1 MADNINKFVDNLQLN
16 SLNSLTHLL
25 NTENTDE
32 LNVIRHSPY
41 ISDDELIQSRL
52 HNTNEL
58 SILSLNCQSLQAKF
72 DYIKVLID
80 KFCNGNHPLQV
91 ICLQETWFSAN
102 TDLSPYIIP
111 GYHIIS
117 TGHYASN
124 HSGLVIYLND
134 IWNYDIITC
143 DTDSHIWER
152 QIIEITNPSNIA
164 RKKITIGNIYRP
176 PYNLQYNIDT
186 FMAEFNATLLQYH
199 GNSSSTYFCGDY
211 NIDLLKIPRIQ
222 MYEDYFDNI
231 LSAGYIPTITLPTR
245 LSNNSTLIDNIFTN
259 NVGNKLTACILNIHI
274 SDHQPVV
281 LFSNHELPTV
291 KTKYITI
298 TNNSDEAKAAFI
310 LSFENKLV
318 LEQLVETNEDPNY
331 NYEILER
338 ALTDS
343 YTECFPKRVV
353 KFNKKKH
360 EKNAWISVGITRSI
374 NHRNRLYKHL
384 KQLKTDSFDYVIKK
398 ADFNRFRNVLKK
410 TITHAKRLHF
420 KRLFD
425 QFKYNIKKT

>member
-1 MADNINKFVDNLQLN
+1 MQD
-16 SLNSLTHLL
+16 
-25 NTENTDE
+25 
-32 LNVIRHSPY
+32 
-41 ISDDELIQSRL
+41 
-52 HNTNEL
+52 
-58 SILSLNCQSLQAKF
+58 
-72 DYIKVLID
+72 
-80 KFCNGNHPLQV
+80 
-91 ICLQETWFSAN
+91 
-102 TDLSPYIIP
+102 
-111 GYHIIS
+111 
-117 TGHYASN
+117 
-124 HSGLVIYLND
+124 
-134 IWNYDIITC
+134 
-143 DTDSHIWER
+143 
-152 QIIEITNPSNIA
+152 
-164 RKKITIGNIYRP
+164 
-176 PYNLQYNIDT
+176 NIDT

-199 GNSSSTYFCGDY
+199 GNSSSTYFCGVY

-274 SDHQPVV
+274 SDHQSVV
-281 LFSNHELPTV
+281 LFSNYELPIV

-310 LSFENKLV
+310 LSFENKHV

-353 KFNKKKH
+353 KFKKKKH
-360 EKNAWISVGITRSI
+360 KKNAWISVGIIRSI

-384 KQLKTDSFDYVIKK
+384 KQLKTDSFDYVIKR
-398 ADFNRFRNVLKK
+398 ADFNRFRNVMKK

-425 QFKYNIKKT
+425 QFKYTMKKNMENHIRFSE

>member
-1 MADNINKFVDNLQLN
+1 M
-16 SLNSLTHLL
+16 
-25 NTENTDE
+25 
-32 LNVIRHSPY
+32 
-41 ISDDELIQSRL
+41 
-52 HNTNEL
+52 
-58 SILSLNCQSLQAKF
+58 NC
-72 DYIKVLID
+72 IKVLID

-124 HSGLVIYLND
+124 HGGLVIYLNN

-176 PYNLQYNIDT
+176 PYNLQDNIDT

-211 NIDLLKIPRIQ
+211 TIDLLKIPRIQ

-231 LSAGYIPTITLPTR
+231 LSAGYIPTITLPTM

-259 NVGNKLTACILNIHI
+259 NLGNKLTACILNIHI
-274 SDHQPVV
+274 SDHQSVV

-310 LSFENKLV
+310 LSFENKHV

-360 EKNAWISVGITRSI
+360 KKNA
-374 NHRNRLYKHL
+374 
-384 KQLKTDSFDYVIKK
+384 
-398 ADFNRFRNVLKK
+398 
-410 TITHAKRLHF
+410 
-420 KRLFD
+420 
-425 QFKYNIKKT
+425 